1 MTIDDILQLI
11 DEIPLRGFFVT
22 ADFTKISEE
31 TPQGIEEF
39 LKEKYTAI
47 QQGVAARKF
56 AYQNA
61 GWRIVFTFYPTDR
74 VVDEKYAMK
83 NKMIKN
89 KLSSHEH

>member
-11 DEIPLRGFFVT
+11 DEIPLPGFFVT
-22 ADFTKISEE
+22 ADVTKTSEE

-89 KLSSHEH
+89 KFNHED

>member
-1 MTIDDILQLI
+1 MTEDDILRWVG
-11 DEIPLRGFFVT
+11 EIPLPGFFVT
-22 ADFTKISEE
+22 ADFAKTSEAS
-31 TPQGIEEF
+31 PQGIEEF
-39 LKEKYTAI
+39 LKEKYKAI
-47 QQGVAARKF
+47 QQGIPARKF

-89 KLSSHEH
+89 KIK

>member
-1 MTIDDILQLI
+1 MSTDEILQLVS
-11 DEIPLRGFFVT
+11 EIPLSGFFVT
-22 ADFTKISEE
+22 ADVTKTSEAS
-31 TPQGIEEF
+31 PQGIKEF
-39 LKEKYTAI
+39 LKEKYKAI
-47 QQGVAARKF
+47 QQGIPARKF

-89 KLSSHEH
+89 KIK